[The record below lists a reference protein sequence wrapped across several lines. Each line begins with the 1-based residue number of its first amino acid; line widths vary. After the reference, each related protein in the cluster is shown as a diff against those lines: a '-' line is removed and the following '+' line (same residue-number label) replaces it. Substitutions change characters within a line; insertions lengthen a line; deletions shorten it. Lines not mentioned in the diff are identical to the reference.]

1 MSLFTKTAVTMLLG
15 SSMVAA
21 SPVSRESSRHTS
33 RQSDCSAVHI
43 ITARASTEPAGEGI
57 IGGVADGIEES
68 NSDVSREA
76 VDYPAKLMP
85 YDDSSQKGT
94 EALTEQLTAYV
105 NECPDSQVVLL
116 GYSQGAH
123 IIGDV
128 LCGGGGVPGIGD
140 ESPPIS
146 TEIGDKGMR

>member
-1 MSLFTKTAVTMLLG
+1 MLLG

-21 SPVSRESSRHTS
+21 TPITDRSAPLAG
-33 RQSDCSAVHI
+33 RQADCSAIHI

-68 NSDVSREA
+68 NSGVTREA
-76 VDYPAKLMP
+76 VDYPAKLFP
-85 YDDSSQKGT
+85 YASSSEQGT

-105 NECPDSQVVLL
+105 NNCPESKVFLL

-123 IIGDV
+123 VIGDV
-128 LCGGGGVPGIGD
+128 LCGGGGVPGIGS

-146 TEIGDKGMR
+146 TEIGDKGKLCLLAHPS

>member
-21 SPVSRESSRHTS
+21 SPISGESSRHTS